1 MPIEYGETVLVTTC
15 NEVHGPVERT
25 VHKFLFTPANL
36 TAFWDKAKRFRTLF
50 GEEVKDD
57 YRKFLST
64 LFRQDNGTIQLNG
77 LFYMVDDM
85 VGTFYATGIK
95 PGLDATVHYSF
106 FDGRHHGRVQMTKQ
120 MLVYF
125 FKTYDFQR
133 LTVMLPKYATEK
145 THNFVEKSLGFKEEG
160 RIRNATLFDGEY
172 FDVTIFGIL
181 KDEALR
187 WDSMKE
193 QPEVSQ

>member
-1 MPIEYGETVLVTTC
+1 MIEYGETVLVSRC
-15 NEVHGPVERT
+15 EEVDGVVDRT
-25 VHKFLFTPANL
+25 VHKFVFTPSNL
-36 TAFWDKAKRFRTLF
+36 QAFWEQAKKYRVLF
-50 GEEVKDD
+50 GEEVRDD

-64 LFRQDNGTIQLNG
+64 LFRQENGLIQLNG

-85 VGTFYATGIK
+85 VGTYYATNIK

-106 FDGRHHGRVQMTKQ
+106 FDGRHHGRVDMTKR

-125 FKTYDFQR
+125 FKMYDFQR
-133 LTVMLPKYATEK
+133 LTVILPKYATKK
-145 THNFVEKSLGFKEEG
+145 THNFVHKSLGFKEEG

-193 QPEVSQ
+193 PLVESQ